1 MGQGLKESD
10 GLDIV
15 RMFIPVF
22 AFVDWTMAQ
31 KEPTAF
37 DAVFSNILDGRRYA
51 YAAVGAVVLG
61 LIASKICGK
70 KTDQKPN

>member
-1 MGQGLKESD
+1 M
-10 GLDIV
+10 DIV

-22 AFVDWTMAQ
+22 AFVGWTMAQ

-37 DAVFSNILDGRRYA
+37 DAVFPNVLEGRRYA

-61 LIASKICGK
+61 LIASKIRAK